1 MSGVLIVRRAIL
13 HILDVN
19 SGVTVFSERE
29 LDVHSESVI
38 SFLTKHLE
46 KSHQD
51 QNAKT
56 GLFLPESPCRRL
68 VEDYLAERTSFIEFS
83 MSMAE
88 RLHAAMSEED
98 EWESADLVVCDVTM
112 DEQRYVALLK
122 CNNRVGF
129 THQVVQEE
137 DKIKNEI
144 INHYAILPG
153 LSQKLDEYAFIDTSS
168 FAVRFVD
175 KKRLVNGEEAY
186 ILPEKVLFCTS
197 NISPQRTMKLVNT
210 IAKKV
215 AENHGESAVA
225 AVTKAKTLMVEHT
238 ESSEYLD
245 PVQVGREVFRSSPL
259 MQQEYFEEVQK
270 AGISEAVRIDR
281 EFCAKKGRQHKIK
294 TDTGIEIS
302 FPVDYFENKEYMEFI
317 NNPDGTI
324 SIALKN
330 IGKIINR

>member
-1 MSGVLIVRRAIL
+1 
-13 HILDVN
+13 
-19 SGVTVFSERE
+19 
-29 LDVHSESVI
+29 
-38 SFLTKHLE
+38 
-46 KSHQD
+46 
-51 QNAKT
+51 
-56 GLFLPESPCRRL
+56 
-68 VEDYLAERTSFIEFS
+68 
-83 MSMAE
+83 
-88 RLHAAMSEED
+88 
-98 EWESADLVVCDVTM
+98 
-112 DEQRYVALLK
+112 
-122 CNNRVGF
+122 
-129 THQVVQEE
+129 
-137 DKIKNEI
+137 
-144 INHYAILPG
+144 
-153 LSQKLDEYAFIDTSS
+153 
-168 FAVRFVD
+168 
-175 KKRLVNGEEAY
+175 
-186 ILPEKVLFCTS
+186 
-197 NISPQRTMKLVNT
+197 MKLVIEGMDGVGKST

>member
-1 MSGVLIVRRAIL
+1 MLILLNKVIL
-13 HILDVN
+13 HILDFN
-19 SGVTVFSERE
+19 SGVMVFSEQE
-29 LDVHSESVI
+29 LERTDTVEI
-38 SFLTKHLE
+38 FLQKHVE
-46 KSHQD
+46 KSFTNQD
-51 QNAKT
+51 VKQGRFYENSTFQQKLAN
-56 GLFLPESPCRRL
+56 
-68 VEDYLAERTSFIEFS
+68 YLNEAVDFVYFSKQIAELLYDSITK
-83 MSMAE
+83 AE
-88 RLHAAMSEED
+88 ELA
-98 EWESADLVVCDVTM
+98 SADLLVADLTIE
-112 DEQRYVALLK
+112 DERYIAVLK
-122 CNNRVGF
+122 CNNRMGF
-129 THQVVQEE
+129 IHQVVQDGEVV
-137 DKIKNEI
+137 KNDI

-153 LSQKLDEYAFIDTSS
+153 LAQKLDEYAFIDTSS

-259 MQQEYFEEVQK
+259 MQQEYLEEVHK